1 MNSLGSKLGVTRS
14 GMNVLIIGS
23 DYTLAMDRERVIGD
37 SQDRHILYGKYV
49 SNLFIVV
56 TSPKRM
62 GLGVKKLSENVVVY
76 PTSSRRFLS
85 SWDAYRIGKNICRH
99 NKIDIITTQDPFLA
113 GLVGYWLKRRFHI
126 PLNVQ
131 LHADFLDNEYWIQER
146 VINYFFNKLGKRLIK
161 KADTIR
167 VVGSVLERKVIS
179 YGIPQ
184 DRTWLIPVQVDMTK
198 CNQFSPVEMQHI
210 RKQYLLGDG
219 KLVLCVA
226 ALRKQKNIPN
236 LLEST
241 AIVVRKHPSTRL
253 LICGDGEARVS
264 LEALSRKLG
273 LTNHVTFLG
282 NIPHDYLPNYY
293 YACDFL
299 VLASDY
305 EGLGRVLIEAAVA
318 KKALIATDICGPGDI
333 IIDNRNGFLVPPRD
347 SEALA
352 EKMMLLIEDSEL
364 VRRMGEEAHRHVTE
378 NFNPDKIVEK
388 LSSMWH
394 QTAKPG
400 K

>member
-1 MNSLGSKLGVTRS
+1 
-14 GMNVLIIGS
+14 MNVLIIGS

-56 TSPKRM
+56 ASPKRM

-85 SWDAYRIGKNICRH
+85 SWDAYRIGSNICRH

-113 GLVGYWLKRRFHI
+113 GLVGYWLKRKFSI

-146 VINYFFNKLGKRLIK
+146 VINYFFNKLGKWLIK
-161 KADTIR
+161 KADTVR
-167 VVGSVLERKVIS
+167 VVGSVLEKKLTG

-253 LICGDGEARVS
+253 LICGDGEERVN

-273 LTNHVTFLG
+273 LTNHVIFLG

-293 YACDFL
+293 YACDFF
-299 VLASDY
+299 VLASDS

-318 KKALIATDICGPGDI
+318 KKALIATDVSGPRDI
-333 IIDNRNGFLVPPRD
+333 VREGRNGFLVPPRN
-347 SEALA
+347 SAALA
-352 EKMMLLIEDSEL
+352 EKMMLLIENAEL
-364 VRRMGEEAHRHVTE
+364 ARRMGEEAYRHVTE

-394 QTAKPG
+394 QTVKPE